1 MEDDAMGDESLVEL
15 AKEVGRI
22 SGQVREL
29 IHKDNNR
36 QQRDEAIAVA
46 LIRLEGVPKQIEDMR
61 NILEER
67 LQKLEVEAVRRDQT
81 ASLGRLILKSPM
93 VAWLITGLAFV
104 VSLVKGWISFNG

>member
-1 MEDDAMGDESLVEL
+1 
-15 AKEVGRI
+15 
-22 SGQVREL
+22 
-29 IHKDNNR
+29 
-36 QQRDEAIAVA
+36 

>member
-29 IHKDNNR
+29 IHKDVNR
-36 QQRDEAIAVA
+36 QQRDEAIAVS